1 MEQQSPSAFQQKE
14 IKMSKVLLV
23 EDDDN
28 LGKLLTDYLKMKN
41 YEVVLKRDGEAGLK
55 AFVDKTY
62 DLCILDVML
71 PKKDG
76 FTLAK
81 EIRSMKSKTPIIF
94 LTAKS
99 MEDDVKEGF
108 QSGADD
114 YITKPFSM
122 EILLMR
128 IEALMRRVDQLKKEL
143 KEITEFKIADY
154 TFNPDKRIIRRGDFE
169 KKLTSKENEVLRLLC
184 MHQGEIVDRNDA
196 LNMIWGDDNYFN
208 SRSMDV
214 YITKIRKIFK
224 EDDNIEIINSHGK
237 GFKLLID

>member
-1 MEQQSPSAFQQKE
+1 MNEK
-14 IKMSKVLLV
+14 IKILLV

-28 LGKLLTDYLKMKN
+28 LGKLLSDYLKMKDF
-41 YEVVLKRDGEAGLK
+41 EVILKRDGEAGLK
-55 AFVDKTY
+55 TFASKSF
-62 DLCILDVML
+62 DLCLLDVML

-99 MEDDVKEGF
+99 MEEDVKEGF
-108 QSGADD
+108 SSGADD

-128 IEALMRRVDQLKKEL
+128 INALMNRVNQLKSEL
-143 KEITEFKIADY
+143 QEVSEFKISDY
-154 TFNPDKRIIRRGDFE
+154 TFNADKRIINKGDFE

-214 YITKIRKIFK
+214 YITKLRKIFK
-224 EDDNIEIINSHGK
+224 EDKNIEIINSHGK

>member
-1 MEQQSPSAFQQKE
+1 MNEKLR
-14 IKMSKVLLV
+14 ILLV

-28 LGKLLTDYLKMKN
+28 LGKLLSDYLKMKEF
-41 YEVVLKRDGEAGLK
+41 EVTLKRDGEAGLK
-55 AFVDKTY
+55 TFVSKSF
-62 DLCILDVML
+62 DLCLLDVML

-99 MEDDVKEGF
+99 MEEDVKEGF
-108 QSGADD
+108 NSGADD

-128 IEALMRRVDQLKKEL
+128 IKALMNRVNQLKSEL
-143 KEITEFKIADY
+143 SEVSEFKISDY
-154 TFNPDKRIIRRGDFE
+154 IFNSDKRMIRKGDFE

-214 YITKIRKIFK
+214 YITKLRKIFK
-224 EDDNIEIINSHGK
+224 EDKNIEIINSHGK